1 MGKEVLREEKYAKGA
16 GTEHDCFLP
25 LFPALPFSS
34 LFQRQAS
41 NLDFFPAK
49 QVDNRMLAVFSCFQS
64 WSLPCI
70 QVDGCFALGG
80 ISSILPGLEAP
91 GALGKKHAKNKI
103 LFFFLTQKLRLSK
116 SF

>member
-1 MGKEVLREEKYAKGA
+1 
-16 GTEHDCFLP
+16 
-25 LFPALPFSS
+25 
-34 LFQRQAS
+34 
-41 NLDFFPAK
+41 
-49 QVDNRMLAVFSCFQS
+49 MLAVFSRFQS
-64 WSLPCI
+64 WSLACI

-103 LFFFLTQKLRLSK
+103 LFVFFFLTQKLRRLFK